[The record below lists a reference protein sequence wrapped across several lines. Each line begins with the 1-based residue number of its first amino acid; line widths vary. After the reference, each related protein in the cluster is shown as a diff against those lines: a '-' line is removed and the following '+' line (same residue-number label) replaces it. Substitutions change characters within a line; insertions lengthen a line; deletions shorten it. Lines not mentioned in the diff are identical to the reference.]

1 MDIGQ
6 IRNILYLSFFCCFVT
21 WQLFF
26 PCIIDEGPYL
36 KRKEIQM
43 DDNKIIDLYWKRSEN
58 AISETEKKYGRDCY
72 HISFNILHNN
82 QDCEECINDTYLKA
96 WNTIPPKYPK
106 QLSTFLGK
114 IVRNL
119 SLDLYDKYTA
129 EKRGFGQV
137 PLVLD
142 ELEGCIPAASR
153 TEQAIDEFALAEL
166 LNHFLAGIKQE
177 QRSIFVQ
184 RYWYLNSVREIAENF
199 GISESKVKMTLLRI
213 RRRLKQFLVEEG
225 VYL

>member
-1 MDIGQ
+1 M
-6 IRNILYLSFFCCFVT
+6 
-21 WQLFF
+21 
-26 PCIIDEGPYL
+26 
-36 KRKEIQM
+36 
-43 DDNKIIDLYWKRSEN
+43 
-58 AISETEKKYGRDCY
+58 
-72 HISFNILHNN
+72 HNN

-166 LNHFLAGIKQE
+166 LNHFLAGVKQE

-184 RYWYLNSVREIAENF
+184 RYWYLNSVKEIAENF

-213 RRRLKQFLVEEG
+213 RRRLKQFLGEEG

>member
-58 AISETEKKYGRDCY
+58 AISETEKKYGRYCY

-82 QDCEECINDTYLKA
+82 QD
-96 WNTIPPKYPK
+96 
-106 QLSTFLGK
+106 
-114 IVRNL
+114 
-119 SLDLYDKYTA
+119 
-129 EKRGFGQV
+129 
-137 PLVLD
+137 
-142 ELEGCIPAASR
+142 
-153 TEQAIDEFALAEL
+153 
-166 LNHFLAGIKQE
+166 
-177 QRSIFVQ
+177 
-184 RYWYLNSVREIAENF
+184 
-199 GISESKVKMTLLRI
+199 
-213 RRRLKQFLVEEG
+213 
-225 VYL
+225 